1 MTTATGRPVPV
12 VSVGGT
18 GTPLPDHLARRIA
31 RLVVDSH
38 RRLPDML
45 EITFDDRDGTL
56 LDEAGIRLGTVLAVS
71 SARVADPT
79 PHTLL
84 VCEVTAIEGVYAETT
99 STVVRGYS
107 ADHRLMRARR
117 SATFLNATDSDI
129 ARELAT
135 GAGLRPDAV
144 DPTSAHHE
152 QVAQVNQ
159 TDWEF
164 LRSRA
169 TEAGFDFG
177 VRDGR
182 FYLDTGSTPARPV
195 PLRFPRELRMFLP
208 RVTAGNLAAEAEVRV
223 WDPMAG
229 KVVSA
234 TTPTTTR
241 SVDLPDTTAASAA
254 RPFGRPRRTPGPS
267 SPHGPEPVAGHV
279 VTGRPVA
286 NGAAIHPA
294 AARAADRV
302 AEHWGDT
309 FAEAEGETAGD
320 PRLRAGTVVE
330 VSGVAPVFCGRWT
343 LTRARHV
350 FDRSDYYTQIEVS
363 GRHDRS
369 IIGLVA
375 GGRDTDRGRFPGLV
389 CGIVSNIADPL
400 GKGRVKVDLPLL
412 APGFQTDWAPVAQLG
427 AGARGGALFGHEVGD
442 EVPVGFE
449 CADPRR
455 PYVLGGLVNADSDYS
470 VGGPAV
476 RGGKTGSALVRRGF
490 VSPSGNRLTFH
501 DDQAAPRTAEIVLGT
516 AKGDI
521 ALVVDQVAGTLTIR
535 CAPESG
541 AGAVVVECGDGGS
554 VDVRAG
560 AGGSV
565 SVDGG
570 ARLDLSAQNVR
581 IAATGEVAIS
591 GRQIKLN

>member
-1 MTTATGRPVPV
+1 MTAATGRPVPA
-12 VSVGGT
+12 VSVGAT
-18 GTPLPDHLARRIA
+18 GTPLPAHLAQRIA
-31 RLVVDSH
+31 RIVVDSH
-38 RRLPDML
+38 RHLPDML
-45 EITFDDRDGTL
+45 EITFHDRDGTI
-56 LDEAGIRLGTVLAVS
+56 LDEAGIRLGTVLTVS
-71 SARVADPT
+71 AARAQDPT

-84 VCEVTAIEGVYAETT
+84 VCEVTAIEGVYAE
-99 STVVRGYS
+99 SNHTVVRGYS

-129 ARELAT
+129 ARRVAT
-135 GAGLRPDAV
+135 GAGLRPETV
-144 DPTSAHHE
+144 DPTPTHHE

-169 TEAGFDFG
+169 TETGFDFG

-182 FYLDTGSTPARPV
+182 FFLDTGGAPAPPV
-195 PLRFPRELRMFLP
+195 PLRCPHELRTFLP

-223 WDPMAG
+223 WDPIAG

-234 TTPTTTR
+234 TTPTAAR

-254 RPFGRPRRTPGPS
+254 RPFAAQRQTPSAS
-267 SPHGPEPVAGHV
+267 SPHGPEPVPGHV
-279 VTGRPVA
+279 VTERPVA
-286 NGAAIHPA
+286 NGAAIHASA
-294 AARAADRV
+294 AHTAGRV

-309 FAEAEGETAGD
+309 FAEAEGEAKGD

-330 VSGVAPVFCGRWT
+330 VSGVPKVFCGRWT

-350 FDRSDYYTQIEVS
+350 FDQSDYYTQIEVS

-369 IIGLVA
+369 IIGLVT
-375 GGRDTDRGRFPGLV
+375 GTRHGERGRFPGLV
-389 CGIVSNIADPL
+389 CGVVSNIADPL
-400 GKGRVKVDLPLL
+400 GKGRVKVDVPLL
-412 APGFQTDWAPVAQLG
+412 APGFQTDWAPVAQFG

-442 EVPVGFE
+442 EVLVGFE

-455 PYVLGGLVNADSDYS
+455 PYVLGGLVNDDSGYTL
-470 VGGPAV
+470 GGPAV
-476 RGGKTGSALVRRGF
+476 RGGKTGTALVRRGF

-501 DDQAAPRTAEIVLGT
+501 DDQGAPRAAEIVLGT
-516 AKGDI
+516 AKGDV
-521 ALVVDQVAGTLTIR
+521 ALVIDQVAGTITVR
-535 CAPESG
+535 CDPENG
-541 AGAVVVECGDGGS
+541 AGAVVVECGAGGS

-565 SVDGG
+565 TVDGG
-570 ARLDLSAQNVR
+570 SRLDLSAQTVR

-591 GRQIKLN
+591 GKQIKLN